1 MSYTVISSKQ
11 IENPYR
17 TDEDFA
23 TGWLETSQTIPV
35 ALIENVDG
43 SVAFVEIRQ
52 VEVGRDSFQEQIVMI
67 YDYGY
72 PEDMNDLLTPFDD
85 YPDTEMP
92 TSVTQIENP
101 EGLPQTDAENTE
113 AFTEA
118 GDPEVG
124 GSVSIDDLD
133 FRYVDYT
140 EWSDGQVGFIPDED
154 GNWYI
159 VDLDGWYADPPGQII
174 TVIPAGTFDREEDY
188 EAAYIAYIRE
198 GREAM
203 LNFIE
208 ETQDRRMQE
217 MRDAEIEEEN
227 RRIAEEEAEQQRI
240 IDFWQDEVDK
250 KTAGIQDL
258 TQEIA
263 VLNRALNRS
272 QARVQELENQ
282 VKDLETQLQNQPE
295 GEVIVEP
302 AQPMTASN
310 LGFLAMIAIIGVV
323 IYTTRTRTEG

>member
-1 MSYTVISSKQ
+1 MVTGISW
-11 IENPYR
+11 I
-17 TDEDFA
+17 
-23 TGWLETSQTIPV
+23 LM
-35 ALIENVDG
+35 DG
-43 SVAFVEIRQ
+43 
-52 VEVGRDSFQEQIVMI
+52 
-67 YDYGY
+67 
-72 PEDMNDLLTPFDD
+72 
-85 YPDTEMP
+85 
-92 TSVTQIENP
+92 TQI
-101 EGLPQTDAENTE
+101 LQ
-113 AFTEA
+113 
-118 GDPEVG
+118 
-124 GSVSIDDLD
+124 
-133 FRYVDYT
+133 
-140 EWSDGQVGFIPDED
+140 
-154 GNWYI
+154 
-159 VDLDGWYADPPGQII
+159 AD
-174 TVIPAGTFDREEDY
+174 
-188 EAAYIAYIRE
+188 YIAYIRE

-282 VKDLETQLQNQPE
+282 VKNLETQLQNQPE
-295 GEVIVEP
+295 GDVIVEP

>member
-11 IENPYR
+11 IENPYQ
-17 TDEDFA
+17 TDQDFA

-43 SVAFVEIRQ
+43 SVSFVEIRQ

-72 PEDMNDLLTPFDD
+72 PENMNDLLVPFDD

-124 GSVSIDDLD
+124 GSVVIDDLD
-133 FRYVDYT
+133 FWYVDYT

-154 GNWYI
+154 RNWYI

-174 TVIPAGTFDREEDY
+174 TVIPGGTFDREEDY
-188 EAAYIAYIRE
+188 FGAYITYLRE

-208 ETQDRRMQE
+208 ETQDLRRQE
-217 MRDAEIEEEN
+217 MRDAEIDREK
-227 RRIAEEEAEQQRI
+227 RILEEEEAEKQRI
-240 IDFWQDEVDK
+240 IDFWQAEVDK
-250 KTAGIQDL
+250 KTAGIQEL

-263 VLNRALNRS
+263 RLNSELRRS
-272 QARVQELENQ
+272 QSEVQ
-282 VKDLETQLQNQPE
+282 DLKNQLQNQPE
-295 GEVIVEP
+295 REVIIEP
-302 AQPMTASN
+302 TQPMTPSN

>member
-1 MSYTVISSKQ
+1 
-11 IENPYR
+11 
-17 TDEDFA
+17 
-23 TGWLETSQTIPV
+23 
-35 ALIENVDG
+35 
-43 SVAFVEIRQ
+43 
-52 VEVGRDSFQEQIVMI
+52 
-67 YDYGY
+67 
-72 PEDMNDLLTPFDD
+72 
-85 YPDTEMP
+85 
-92 TSVTQIENP
+92 
-101 EGLPQTDAENTE
+101 
-113 AFTEA
+113 
-118 GDPEVG
+118 
-124 GSVSIDDLD
+124 
-133 FRYVDYT
+133 
-140 EWSDGQVGFIPDED
+140 
-154 GNWYI
+154 
-159 VDLDGWYADPPGQII
+159 
-174 TVIPAGTFDREEDY
+174 
-188 EAAYIAYIRE
+188 
-198 GREAM
+198 M

-282 VKDLETQLQNQPE
+282 VKNLETQLQNQPE

-323 IYTTRTRTEG
+323 IYTARTRTEG